1 MHVRNILIL
10 FLCQMISAT
19 GAIVLVTLGGIIGS
33 KLTANPALATLPI
46 SVMVISVAATAIP
59 ASILMKR
66 IGRKLG
72 FTIAS
77 LVLVYFIVQGIKAIG
92 NFIVRRK
99 ARAKKKTRDQG

>member
-1 MHVRNILIL
+1 MQQMTDL
-10 FLCQMISAT
+10 FLF
-19 GAIVLVTLGGIIGS
+19 
-33 KLTANPALATLPI
+33 
-46 SVMVISVAATAIP
+46 
-59 ASILMKR
+59 
-66 IGRKLG
+66 LG